1 MESIA
6 DPLGDR
12 VMKNVPPI
20 ARDPLTDK
28 ELYASPTPGSTGS
41 GKIPNMDLL
50 RKHLLREGHI
60 DKPEL
65 IEILGRTTK
74 LMRKFFIFNL

>member
-1 MESIA
+1 MESLE

-20 ARDPLTDK
+20 ARFPLTSE
-28 ELYASPTPGSTGS
+28 ELYGNGTPGATGS

-65 IEILGRTTK
+65 IEMLGRTTK
-74 LMRKFFIFNL
+74 LMRKY